1 MKQYTILHTI
11 ESGGPG
17 GAETVVLNLVKRL
30 DPARFRSVVLLPPG
44 PWLNPRLRELGV
56 PVVEVSW
63 KAWYDLRGPMKM
75 VQTIHKHDVDLIH
88 SHLPGQ
94 NFYSCIAGALTRRKT
109 LVTYHGP
116 VEFQDGDSA
125 KGRARLWFVRTTADR
140 AIVVCRM
147 VKDILV
153 THGFRDDQ
161 ISVIYNGIDPA
172 PYATPAAGTLRS
184 DLGLG
189 PDVKLVGMIANVR
202 QSKGYDVFVR
212 AAAEVCRRFPSA
224 RFVGVGHV
232 DEGLARPIRQLI
244 AELSLGERFV
254 FAGFRADVPQVLSEL
269 DVFVLSSTSEGMP
282 LAVLEAMAAKK
293 AIVSTRCGGI
303 PEVLDDGLCG
313 LLVPP
318 SDPNALARGIGELLS
333 DRAKAVQMGL
343 KAQSKVQEEFTLDG
357 MIEKYEA
364 LYLSRLRAARA
375 GLDSPRAR

>member
-1 MKQYTILHTI
+1 MRRFTILHTI

-17 GAETVVLNLVKRL
+17 GAETVVLNLVRRL
-30 DPARFRSVVLLPPG
+30 DPRRFRSVVLLPPG

-63 KAWYDLRGPMKM
+63 KSWYDPSGPMSM
-75 VQTIHKHDVDLIH
+75 VQTIRKHGVDLIH

-94 NFYSCIAGALTRRKT
+94 NFYSCIAGLLTRRKV

-116 VEFQDGDSA
+116 VEFQDAESA
-125 KGRARLWFVRTTADR
+125 KGKARLWFVRKAADR
-140 AIVVCRM
+140 TIVVCRM
-147 VKDILV
+147 VKGILAER
-153 THGFRDDQ
+153 GFREDR

-172 PYATPAAGTLRS
+172 PYASPAAGTLRS
-184 DLGLG
+184 ELGLG

-202 QSKGYDVFVR
+202 QSKGYDVLVR

-232 DEGLARPIRQLI
+232 DEGLARPVRQLV
-244 AELSLGERFV
+244 AELSLGDKFV

-282 LAVLEAMAAKK
+282 LAVLEAMAGSK
-293 AIVSTRCGGI
+293 AIVATRCGGI
-303 PEVLDDGLCG
+303 PEVLEDGRSG

-318 SDPNALARGIGELLS
+318 SDPAALAQAIGQLLS
-333 DRAKAVQMGL
+333 DESSALRMGQN
-343 KAQSKVQEEFTLDG
+343 AQARLRTQFTLDG
-357 MIEKYEA
+357 MIERYED
-364 LYLSRLRAARA
+364 LYLSHLEAA
-375 GLDSPRAR
+375 